1 MFKQCQQHLC
11 RFSLSSLP
19 RSPGAFPFSRSRF
32 LFSSFLPFPSSHP
45 SALFTWYSSLFLFK
59 PSSHLLPTLIFVS
72 VPLRTV
78 PSALSFSHSLL
89 FSLSLSLSASLLGWC
104 ICVTTIMSSS
114 YTRRCATYKLTWFVL
129 GKMVVFEYN
138 MYLVYPTG

>member
-19 RSPGAFPFSRSRF
+19 RSPGASP
-32 LFSSFLPFPSSHP
+32 
-45 SALFTWYSSLFLFK
+45 
-59 PSSHLLPTLIFVS
+59 
-72 VPLRTV
+72 
-78 PSALSFSHSLL
+78 
-89 FSLSLSLSASLLGWC
+89 FSLSLLLFLPSSLPLYRVFLSLSFQASLLLTLVSVSLIPIKNVPSVLSPVPSYSLSFSASLLGWC
-104 ICVTTIMSSS
+104 IYMCNYYYVVVIH
-114 YTRRCATYKLTWFVL
+114 ATLRHVQTHLVRV